1 MKKFV
6 KKYLSGVMVLF
17 LSFCIAACGSTAGKK
32 SVSTFK
38 TQELFS
44 KYSKDKGIHMG
55 ISMKNNG
62 TDISVDIYQ
71 LGEKMYLDATSGQDR
86 FLYIVKDDILTVL
99 DPVNKIYEQREIT
112 DDVEKQLKTVTSG
125 MDNILEIGQMDIKYE
140 KGTVKLDGMEYDTE
154 DLDNASWIDLGKIK
168 EINDSFENGD
178 STIKFVYNDDGKL
191 VYVIRMDGTTETD
204 IKITAFDGDVKE
216 SQFDI
221 PDGYT
226 STSEAD
232 TSISSTST
240 EKNNS
245 SSDTSTEKN
254 NSISGNSTGIMD
266 KEVINEEGGY
276 SFKTADYNI
285 ISKNGEVTTVYTNS
299 KEQVPYFNVVT
310 LKKGS
315 GDTIDEHLDR
325 LSEVV
330 MDKYKNR
337 IASPPVKVSAQLTGR
352 TAYGIEYSYSTED
365 GKNTIKVS
373 HYVDDLGDAWA
384 SWAAVYYPGDAVT
397 LSELQEAMDSL
408 IIQEK

>member
-71 LGEKMYLDATSGQDR
+71 LGEKMYLDATSGEDR

-154 DLDNASWIDLGKIK
+154 
-168 EINDSFENGD
+168 EVVNGD
-178 STIKFVYNDDGKL
+178 STIKFVYNDEGKL

-245 SSDTSTEKN
+245 
-254 NSISGNSTGIMD
+254 ISGNSTGITD
-266 KEVINEEGGY
+266 KEIINEEGGY

-310 LKKGS
+310 LKKES
-315 GDTIDEHLDR
+315 GDTIDEHVDR

>member
-6 KKYLSGVMVLF
+6 KKYLPGVMVLF
-17 LSFCIAACGSTAGKK
+17 LSFCLAACGSTAGKK

-71 LGEKMYLDATSGQDR
+71 LGEKMYLDATSDEDR

-99 DPVNKIYEQREIT
+99 DPVNKVYEQREIT

-125 MDNILEIGQMDIKYE
+125 IDNILEIGQMDIKYE

-154 DLDNASWIDLGKIK
+154 
-168 EINDSFENGD
+168 EVVNGD
-178 STIKFVYNDDGKL
+178 STIKFVYNDEGKL

-254 NSISGNSTGIMD
+254 NSISGNSTGITD
-266 KEVINEEGGY
+266 KEIINEEGGY

-315 GDTIDEHLDR
+315 GDTVDENLDR
-325 LSEVV
+325 LSEAV

-337 IASPPVKVSAQLTGR
+337 IAAPPVKVSAQLTGR

>member
-71 LGEKMYLDATSGQDR
+71 LGEKMYLDATSGEDR

-154 DLDNASWIDLGKIK
+154 
-168 EINDSFENGD
+168 EVVNGD
-178 STIKFVYNDDGKL
+178 STIKFVYNDEGKL

-245 SSDTSTEKN
+245 
-254 NSISGNSTGIMD
+254 ISGNSTGITD
-266 KEVINEEGGY
+266 KEIINEEGGY

-310 LKKGS
+310 LKKES

>member
-62 TDISVDIYQ
+62 TDISV
-71 LGEKMYLDATSGQDR
+71 KMYLDATSGEDR

-154 DLDNASWIDLGKIK
+154 
-168 EINDSFENGD
+168 EVVNGD
-178 STIKFVYNDDGKL
+178 STIKFVYNDEGKL

-254 NSISGNSTGIMD
+254 NSISGNSTGITD
-266 KEVINEEGGY
+266 KEIINEEGGY

-310 LKKGS
+310 LKKES

>member
-17 LSFCIAACGSTAGKK
+17 LLFCLAACGSTAGKK

-62 TDISVDIYQ
+62 TDISVNIYQ
-71 LGEKMYLDATSGQDR
+71 LGEKMYLDATSGENR

-154 DLDNASWIDLGKIK
+154 
-168 EINDSFENGD
+168 EVVNGD
-178 STIKFVYNDDGKL
+178 STIKFVYNDEGKL

-245 SSDTSTEKN
+245 
-254 NSISGNSTGIMD
+254 ISGNSTGITD
-266 KEVINEEGGY
+266 KEIINEEGGY

-310 LKKGS
+310 LKKES

>member
-17 LSFCIAACGSTAGKK
+17 LSFCLAACGSTAGKK

-99 DPVNKIYEQREIT
+99 DPVNKVYEQREIT

-125 MDNILEIGQMDIKYE
+125 IDNILEIGQMDIKYE

-154 DLDNASWIDLGKIK
+154 
-168 EINDSFENGD
+168 EVVNGD

-245 SSDTSTEKN
+245 
-254 NSISGNSTGIMD
+254 ISGNSTGIMD
-266 KEVINEEGGY
+266 KEVINEDGGY

-325 LSEVV
+325 LSEAV

-397 LSELQEAMDSL
+397 LSELQEAMNSL

>member
-17 LSFCIAACGSTAGKK
+17 LSFCLAACGSTAGKK

-99 DPVNKIYEQREIT
+99 DPANKVYEQREIT

-125 MDNILEIGQMDIKYE
+125 IDNILEIGQMDIKYE

-154 DLDNASWIDLGKIK
+154 
-168 EINDSFENGD
+168 EVVNGD

-191 VYVIRMDGTTETD
+191 VYVIRIDGTTETD
-204 IKITAFDGDVKE
+204 IKITAFDGNVKE

-232 TSISSTST
+232 TSVSS
-240 EKNNS
+240 
-245 SSDTSTEKN
+245 TSTEKN

-299 KEQVPYFNVVT
+299 KEQVPYFNVVI

-325 LSEVV
+325 LSEAV

-397 LSELQEAMDSL
+397 LSELQEAMNSL

>member
-1 MKKFV
+1 
-6 KKYLSGVMVLF
+6 
-17 LSFCIAACGSTAGKK
+17 
-32 SVSTFK
+32 
-38 TQELFS
+38 
-44 KYSKDKGIHMG
+44 MG

-71 LGEKMYLDATSGQDR
+71 LGEKMYLDATSGEDR

-99 DPVNKIYEQREIT
+99 DPVNKVYEQREIT

-125 MDNILEIGQMDIKYE
+125 IDNILEIGQMDIKYE
-140 KGTVKLDGMEYDTE
+140 KRTVKLDGMEYDTE
-154 DLDNASWIDLGKIK
+154 
-168 EINDSFENGD
+168 EVVNGD

-226 STSEAD
+226 LTSEAD

-254 NSISGNSTGIMD
+254 NSSSDTSTEKNNSISGNSTGITD

-310 LKKGS
+310 LKKVS

-337 IASPPVKVSAQLTGR
+337 IASPPGKVSAQLTGR

-373 HYVDDLGDAWA
+373 QYVDDLGDAWA

-408 IIQEK
+408 TIQAK

>member
-1 MKKFV
+1 MKKFI

-17 LSFCIAACGSTAGKK
+17 LSFCLVACGSTAGKK

-71 LGEKMYLDATSGQDR
+71 LGEKMYLDATSGENR

-99 DPVNKIYEQREIT
+99 DPVNKVYEQREIT

-125 MDNILEIGQMDIKYE
+125 IDNILEIGQMDIKYE
-140 KGTVKLDGMEYDTE
+140 KRTVKLDGMEYDTE
-154 DLDNASWIDLGKIK
+154 
-168 EINDSFENGD
+168 EVVNGD

-204 IKITAFDGDVKE
+204 IKITALDGDVKE

-254 NSISGNSTGIMD
+254 NSSSDTSTEKNNSISGNSTGITD

-310 LKKGS
+310 LKKVS

-337 IASPPVKVSAQLTGR
+337 IASPPGKVSAQLIGR

-373 HYVDDLGDAWA
+373 QYVDDLGDAWA

-408 IIQEK
+408 SIQEK

>member
-17 LSFCIAACGSTAGKK
+17 LSFCLAACGSTAGKK

-99 DPVNKIYEQREIT
+99 DPVNKVYEQREIT

-125 MDNILEIGQMDIKYE
+125 IDNILEIGQMDIKYE

-154 DLDNASWIDLGKIK
+154 
-168 EINDSFENGD
+168 EVVNGD

-232 TSISSTST
+232 TSVSSTST

-245 SSDTSTEKN
+245 ISD
-254 NSISGNSTGIMD
+254 NSTGITD
-266 KEVINEEGGY
+266 KEIINEEGGY
-276 SFKTADYNI
+276 SFKTSDYNI

-337 IASPPVKVSAQLTGR
+337 IASPPGKVSAQLTGR

>member
-1 MKKFV
+1 MKKFI

-17 LSFCIAACGSTAGKK
+17 LSFCLVACGSTAGKK

-99 DPVNKIYEQREIT
+99 DPVNKVYEQREIT

-125 MDNILEIGQMDIKYE
+125 IDNILEIGQMDIKYE
-140 KGTVKLDGMEYDTE
+140 KRTVKLDGMEYDTE
-154 DLDNASWIDLGKIK
+154 
-168 EINDSFENGD
+168 EVVNGD

-245 SSDTSTEKN
+245 
-254 NSISGNSTGIMD
+254 ISGNSTGIMD

-310 LKKGS
+310 LKKVS

-325 LSEVV
+325 LSEAV

-397 LSELQEAMDSL
+397 LSELQEAMNSL

>member
-17 LSFCIAACGSTAGKK
+17 LSFCLAACGSTAGKK

-38 TQELFS
+38 TQKLFS

-99 DPVNKIYEQREIT
+99 DPVNKVYEQREIT

-125 MDNILEIGQMDIKYE
+125 IDNILEIGQMDIKYE

-154 DLDNASWIDLGKIK
+154 
-168 EINDSFENGD
+168 EVVNGD

-191 VYVIRMDGTTETD
+191 IYVIRMDGTTETD

-232 TSISSTST
+232 TSISS
-240 EKNNS
+240 
-245 SSDTSTEKN
+245 TSTEKN

-325 LSEVV
+325 LSEAV

-397 LSELQEAMDSL
+397 LSELQEAMNSL

>member
-1 MKKFV
+1 MKKFI

-17 LSFCIAACGSTAGKK
+17 LSFCLVACGSTAGKK

-71 LGEKMYLDATSGQDR
+71 LGEKMYLDATSGEDR

-99 DPVNKIYEQREIT
+99 DPVNKVYEQREIT

-125 MDNILEIGQMDIKYE
+125 IDNILEIGQMDIKYE
-140 KGTVKLDGMEYDTE
+140 KRTVKLDGMDYDTE
-154 DLDNASWIDLGKIK
+154 
-168 EINDSFENGD
+168 EVVNGD

-226 STSEAD
+226 LTSEAD

-254 NSISGNSTGIMD
+254 NSSSDTSTEKNNSISGNSTGITD
-266 KEVINEEGGY
+266 IINEEGGY

-310 LKKGS
+310 LKKVS

-337 IASPPVKVSAQLTGR
+337 IASPPGKVSAQLTGR

-373 HYVDDLGDAWA
+373 QYVDDLGDAWA

-408 IIQEK
+408 TIQAK

>member
-17 LSFCIAACGSTAGKK
+17 LLFCLAACGSTAGKK

-44 KYSKDKGIHMG
+44 KYSKDKGIHLG

-62 TDISVDIYQ
+62 TDISVNIYQ
-71 LGEKMYLDATSGQDR
+71 LGEKMYLDATSGEDR

-154 DLDNASWIDLGKIK
+154 
-168 EINDSFENGD
+168 EVVNGG
-178 STIKFVYNDDGKL
+178 STIKFVYNDEGKL

-221 PDGYT
+221 PDGYI

-232 TSISSTST
+232 TSISS
-240 EKNNS
+240 
-245 SSDTSTEKN
+245 TSTEKN

-276 SFKTADYNI
+276 SFKTAEYNI

-310 LKKGS
+310 LKKES

-325 LSEVV
+325 LSEAV

-373 HYVDDLGDAWA
+373 HYVDNLGDVSA

>member
-1 MKKFV
+1 MKKFI

-17 LSFCIAACGSTAGKK
+17 LSFCLAACGSTAGKK

-71 LGEKMYLDATSGQDR
+71 LGEKMYLDATSGEDR

-99 DPVNKIYEQREIT
+99 DPVNKVYEQRKIT

-125 MDNILEIGQMDIKYE
+125 IDNILEIGQMEIKYE

-154 DLDNASWIDLGKIK
+154 
-168 EINDSFENGD
+168 EVVNGD

-191 VYVIRMDGTTETD
+191 VYIIRMDGTTETD

-232 TSISSTST
+232 TSVSSTST

-245 SSDTSTEKN
+245 ISD
-254 NSISGNSTGIMD
+254 NSTGIMD

-325 LSEVV
+325 LSEAV

-337 IASPPVKVSAQLTGR
+337 IVSPPVKVSAQLTGR